1 MKGYL
6 RNIFQFQRRKLN
18 EIKKFEKFSV
28 FYLDNKLNLK
38 QIYGVE

>member
-1 MKGYL
+1 MKK
-6 RNIFQFQRRKLN
+6 IFQFQRRKLN
-18 EIKKFEKFSV
+18 ERKKFEKFSV